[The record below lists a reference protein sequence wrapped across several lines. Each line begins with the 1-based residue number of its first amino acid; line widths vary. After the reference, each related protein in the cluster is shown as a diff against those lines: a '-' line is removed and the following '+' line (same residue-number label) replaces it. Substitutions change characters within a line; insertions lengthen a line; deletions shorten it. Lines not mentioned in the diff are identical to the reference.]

1 MYLNINIKSPE
12 VEIRESRLN
21 SITGFGGTARELC
34 DKSKGGRLCDK
45 SRSFSQCLGCSS
57 GNALCMLVMI
67 QDAVV
72 INHAPIGCSADF
84 SDFNFTN
91 RVGQRKRNLP
101 LKNANLLSTNL
112 EEKDMIYGGADK
124 LEATIREAYE
134 RFSPK
139 AIFVTASCASGIIG
153 DDVSGVTDEVEK
165 DLGIPVV
172 YVPCEGF
179 KSRIWTTGFDAA
191 YHALIRKIVKPPVEK
206 KKDLIN
212 VINFW
217 GSDIF
222 TDLFGKIGLKPN
234 YIVPFTTVADLEK
247 ISEAAATVQVCAT
260 LGTYLAAALE
270 QEYGVPEV
278 KAPPAYGLK
287 GTDEW
292 FRELGRLT
300 GKEKEVEELIKSE
313 RERITPELEELRQK
327 LKGKKVYVTAGAAHG
342 HSLLALLRELDLEIA
357 GAAIF
362 HHDPCYDNRDER
374 SDALSHVVQT
384 YGDIKNYNVCNKQVF
399 ELVNVLN
406 RLKPDVFVARHGGL
420 SVWGAKLGIP
430 TFLMGDEQFGLG
442 YQGILNY
449 GNKILDALASKEFVE
464 NIAAHS
470 ELPYTDW
477 WMEQDPYTFLEGDLN
492 E

>member
-1 MYLNINIKSPE
+1 MSINIKSPE
-12 VEIRESRLN
+12 VENRESRLG

-34 DKSKGGRLCDK
+34 DKSKKNKLCDRN
-45 SRSFSQCLGCSS
+45 RSFSQCLGCSS

-91 RVGQRKRNLP
+91 RVGQRQRNLP

-112 EEKDMIYGGADK
+112 EEKDMVYGGAAK
-124 LEATIREAYE
+124 LEATIREAYV
-134 RFSPK
+134 RFNPK

-165 DLGIPVV
+165 ELGIPVV
-172 YVPCEGF
+172 YISCEGF
-179 KSRIWTTGFDAA
+179 KSKIWTTGFDAS
-191 YHALIRKIVKPPVEK
+191 YHGLIRKIVKPPAQK
-206 KKDLIN
+206 QKDLVN

-222 TDLFGKIGLKPN
+222 TDLFARIGLRPN
-234 YIVPFTTVADLEK
+234 YIVPFTNIDQLEK
-247 ISEAAATVQVCAT
+247 ISEAVATVQICAT

-300 GKEKEVEELIKSE
+300 GKENEVELLIKEE
-313 RERITPELEELRQK
+313 RERIAPELQELRGK
-327 LKGKKVYVTAGAAHG
+327 LKGKRVYITAGAAHG
-342 HSLLALLRELDLEIA
+342 HSLLALLKELGLEIA
-357 GAAIF
+357 GVAIF
-362 HHDPCYDNRDER
+362 HHDPCYDNKDER
-374 SDALSHVVQT
+374 SDALSHVVDT
-384 YGDIKNYNVCNKQVF
+384 YGDIPNYNVCNKQVF

-430 TFLMGDEQFGLG
+430 TFLMGDEHFGLG
-442 YQGILNY
+442 YQGMINY
-449 GNKILDALASKEFVE
+449 GNKILDALATREFVE

-470 ELPYTDW
+470 ELPYTNW
-477 WMEQDPYTFLEGDLN
+477 WLEQGPYTFLEGDLN
-492 E
+492 D

>member
-1 MYLNINIKSPE
+1 VSINIKSPE
-12 VEIRESRLN
+12 VEIRESRLG
-21 SITGFGGTARELC
+21 SITGFYGNAKDLC
-34 DKSKGGRLCDK
+34 DKSKKNKLCERN
-45 SRSFSQCLGCSS
+45 RSFSQCLGCSS
-57 GNALCMLVMI
+57 GQALCMLAMI

-72 INHAPIGCSADF
+72 INHAPLGCSADF

-91 RVGQRKRNLP
+91 RVGQRERNLP

-112 EEKDMIYGGADK
+112 EEKDMIYGGGAK
-124 LEATIREAYE
+124 LEATIREAFV
-134 RFSPK
+134 RFNPK

-153 DDVSGVTDEVEK
+153 DDVSGVTDELEQE
-165 DLGIPVV
+165 LGIPVV
-172 YVPCEGF
+172 YISCEGF
-179 KSRIWTTGFDAA
+179 KSKIWTTGFDAS
-191 YHALIRKIVKPPVEK
+191 YHGLIRKIVKPPVVK
-206 KKDLIN
+206 QKDLVN

-222 TDLFGKIGLKPN
+222 TDLFKRIGLRPN
-234 YIVPFTTVADLEK
+234 YVVPFTTIAQLEK
-247 ISEAAATVQVCAT
+247 ISEAAATVQICPT

-292 FRELGRLT
+292 FRELGKLT
-300 GKEKEVEELIKSE
+300 GKEKEVEILIKEE
-313 RERITPELEELRQK
+313 RERIAPELEELREK
-327 LKGKKVYVTAGAAHG
+327 LKGRRVYITAGAAHG
-342 HSLLALLRELDLEIA
+342 HSLLALLKDLGLEIA

-362 HHDPCYDNRDER
+362 HHDPCYDNGDDR
-374 SDALSHVVQT
+374 SDALSHVVKT
-384 YGDIKNYNVCNKQVF
+384 YGDIPNYNVCNKQVF

-430 TFLMGDEQFGLG
+430 TFLMGDEHFGLG
-442 YQGILNY
+442 YQGMINY
-449 GNKILDALASKEFVE
+449 GNKILDVLATKEFVE

-470 ELPYTDW
+470 ELPYTSW
-477 WMEQDPYTFLEGDLN
+477 WLKQDPNTFLEDDIN
-492 E
+492 D

>member
-1 MYLNINIKSPE
+1 VSINIKSPE
-12 VEIRESRLN
+12 VVIRESRLG
-21 SITGFGGTARELC
+21 SITGFGGTAKELC
-34 DKSKGGRLCDK
+34 DKSGAGKRLCDRK
-45 SRSFSQCLGCSS
+45 RSFSQCLGCGS
-57 GNALCMLVMI
+57 GNALCQLVMI

-112 EEKDMIYGGADK
+112 EEKDTIYGGGKK
-124 LEATIREAYE
+124 LEATIREAYK
-134 RFSPK
+134 RFNPK

-153 DDVSGVTDEVEK
+153 DDISEVTDRLEEEI
-165 DLGIPVV
+165 GIPVA
-172 YVPCEGF
+172 YVSCEGF
-179 KSRIWTTGFDAA
+179 RSKIWTTGFDAA
-191 YHALIRKIVKPPVEK
+191 YHAILRKIVKPPVK
-206 KKDLIN
+206 KQEDLIN

-222 TDLFGKIGLKPN
+222 TELFGKLGLRPN
-234 YIVPFTTVADLEK
+234 YIVPFATIEQLEK
-247 ISEAAATVQVCAT
+247 ISEATATVQICPT
-260 LGTYLAAALE
+260 LGTYLAAGLE
-270 QEYGVPEV
+270 QEYGVVEV

-287 GTDEW
+287 GTDDW
-292 FRELGRLT
+292 FRELGRIT

-313 RERITPELEELRQK
+313 RERIAPELEELRSK
-327 LKGKKVYVTAGAAHG
+327 LKGIKAYITAGAAHG
-342 HSLLALLRELDLEIA
+342 HSLLALLNELGVEIV

-362 HHDPCYDNRDER
+362 HHDPCYDNGDDN
-374 SDALSHVVQT
+374 SDGLKHVVET
-384 YGDIKNYNVCNKQVF
+384 YGDVPNFNVCNKQPF

-406 RLKPDVFVARHGGL
+406 KVKPDVFIARHGGM

-430 TFLMGDEQFGLG
+430 TFLIGDEQFGLG
-442 YQGILNY
+442 YQGLLNY
-449 GNKILDALASKEFVE
+449 GYKILDALSTKEFVK

-477 WMEQDPYTFLEGDLN
+477 WLEQSPYTFLGGKA
-492 E
+492 